1 MASKYNKS
9 GAELE
14 SDKFKSA
21 GASPSHNNLVDGI
34 FNHKASLSP
43 MSVNSFDALAKH
55 IRNQAD
61 SLQAVISGHQLL
73 SDDEWHSLSFRAPHF
88 DEDNW
93 ATRPVLNELKG
104 SWAVDRAY
112 RAILGR
118 APDAEG
124 LSWGEESLANGIPS
138 LLFAGLLL
146 TSKEGRSR
154 PRVLEGFTIY
164 IGLAILFRAA
174 SYFEK
179 MFRIPLS
186 KPIVWVSKLVTAIH
200 RRTDFDTLVRW
211 RLNSVQNTLSR
222 WQSMLERQ
230 SGQIVAAQK
239 AMEMFRQELTNTEVK
254 SNLEQEHTSSF
265 NPAVVQPDSLK
276 QTSSTSL
283 NTALDAY
290 YLAFEDTHRASES
303 EMRKSFQTY
312 QPLIKSLKGVVQ
324 EVGLTALDLGCGR
337 GEWISYLQENGFEA
351 QGVDSSPIMVNQCQ
365 ACGLNVQ
372 LQDLLMAIR
381 QQSDSSFDL
390 ISALHVAE
398 HLEFSVLYRLVSEA
412 FRILKPNGAL
422 ILETPNPENV
432 SVGSHTFYHDHT
444 HRNPLTPSALS
455 FLLGYHG
462 YERLDILRLN
472 TNPDSLKLSGA
483 GPEIERMNALFFGPQ
498 DFAVVGRRQMP
509 RHTD

>member
-1 MASKYNKS
+1 MTSKYKKYS
-9 GAELE
+9 VDLE
-14 SDKFKSA
+14 SDNFKSA
-21 GASPSHNNLVDGI
+21 GVSHSHNKFVNVIFNQKASP
-34 FNHKASLSP
+34 SP
-43 MSVNSFDALAKH
+43 MSVTSFDVLAEH

-73 SDDEWHSLSFRAPHF
+73 SDNEWYSLSFRVPHF

-174 SYFEK
+174 TYSEK
-179 MFRIPLS
+179 ILRLPLS
-186 KPIVWVSKLVTAIH
+186 KPIVWISKLVTAIH
-200 RRTDFDTLVRW
+200 RRIDFDTLIKW

-239 AMEMFRQELTNTEVK
+239 AMEIGRQELTNTEEK
-254 SNLEQEHTSSF
+254 SNLEQEHTSSS
-265 NPAVVQPDSLK
+265 NPTVGQHESLK
-276 QTSSTSL
+276 QTPSTPL
-283 NTALDAY
+283 NAALDAY
-290 YLAFEDTHRASES
+290 YLAFEDTHRAPES

-312 QPLIKSLKGVVQ
+312 QPLIKSLQGVVQ
-324 EVGLTALDLGCGR
+324 GVGLTALDLGCGR
-337 GEWISYLQENGFEA
+337 GEWISYLQENGFDA
-351 QGVDSSPIMVNQCQ
+351 KGVDSSPIMVKQCQ
-365 ACGLNVQ
+365 AHGLNVQ
-372 LQDLLMAIR
+372 LLDLLMAIR

-398 HLEFSVLYRLVSEA
+398 HLEFPVLYRLVAEA

-422 ILETPNPENV
+422 VLETPNPENL

-462 YERLDILRLN
+462 YERLDVLRLN
-472 TNPDSLKLSGA
+472 TNPDSVKFSGS
-483 GPEIERMNALFFGPQ
+483 GPEIESMNALFFGPQ

-509 RHTD
+509 KHID